1 MTRMFL
7 RHLVGYGTLAFA
19 SVLLASHPLAIAS
32 ESSSTSS
39 FGLAGNAA
47 GSSEVIQANDRVAW
61 LGGRLW
67 EEMQDHGELEAILA
81 GRLAGKHVSFRNVAW
96 SGDDVEGRARGVF
109 GTTEDGYKRRL
120 ADLEKAEPTLVFVAY
135 GFSEALDD
143 SWSLERFEKGL
154 VRLLGDLKKKE
165 QRLVLLAPGGIPD
178 GTTFP
183 ASRLKHVQNRLAQFA
198 EKVQQIAKAESLTS
212 LQLPTLEAK
221 WTDDGMVPKVSAVR
235 DWALAVADVIVPT
248 NSKAFLASKVELEA
262 KGEWKKDPSWAVKW
276 EGDAAKNQW
285 KWKETAARLPEVG
298 AEGRSVMI
306 RGLPPGQYRL
316 MIDGQL
322 VGRGD
327 AGQWREGL
335 AISGVGVEL
344 QREALRQ
351 RVVDKDLTFL
361 HRYRPQNETYLFLF
375 RKHEQGNNAPE
386 VEKFSGLAKELDS
399 QIQALATPKS
409 YEWELIRE

>member
-1 MTRMFL
+1 M
-7 RHLVGYGTLAFA
+7 
-19 SVLLASHPLAIAS
+19 AS
-32 ESSSTSS
+32 ESSSTNSL
-39 FGLAGNAA
+39 GLAGSAA
-47 GSSEVIQANDRVAW
+47 EIKEVIQANDRVAW

-120 ADLEKAEPTLVFVAY
+120 VDLEKAEPTLVFVAY

-154 VRLLGDLKKKE
+154 IRLISDLKKKDH
-165 QRLVLLAPGGIPD
+165 RLVLLAPGSIPE
-178 GTTFP
+178 GTSFP
-183 ASRLKHVQNRLAQFA
+183 ASRLKHVQQRLTQFA

-212 LQLPTLEAK
+212 LQLPTLQAK

-235 DWALAVADVIVPT
+235 DWALSVADVLVPT
-248 NSKAFLASKVELEA
+248 TAKAALASSVELEA
-262 KGEWKKDPSWAVKW
+262 KGEWKKDSSWVVKW

-285 KWKETAARLPEVG
+285 KWKETAARLPDAGV
-298 AEGRSVMI
+298 AGRVVI
-306 RGLPPGQYRL
+306 RGLPAGQYRL

-335 AISGVGVEL
+335 AIAGAGVEL

-351 RVVDKDLTFL
+351 KIVDKDITFL

>member
-1 MTRMFL
+1 
-7 RHLVGYGTLAFA
+7 
-19 SVLLASHPLAIAS
+19 
-32 ESSSTSS
+32 
-39 FGLAGNAA
+39 
-47 GSSEVIQANDRVAW
+47 
-61 LGGRLW
+61 
-67 EEMQDHGELEAILA
+67 
-81 GRLAGKHVSFRNVAW
+81 
-96 SGDDVEGRARGVF
+96 
-109 GTTEDGYKRRL
+109 
-120 ADLEKAEPTLVFVAY
+120 
-135 GFSEALDD
+135 
-143 SWSLERFEKGL
+143 
-154 VRLLGDLKKKE
+154 
-165 QRLVLLAPGGIPD
+165 
-178 GTTFP
+178 
-183 ASRLKHVQNRLAQFA
+183 
-198 EKVQQIAKAESLTS
+198 
-212 LQLPTLEAK
+212 
-221 WTDDGMVPKVSAVR
+221 
-235 DWALAVADVIVPT
+235 
-248 NSKAFLASKVELEA
+248 
-262 KGEWKKDPSWAVKW
+262 
-276 EGDAAKNQW
+276 
-285 KWKETAARLPEVG
+285 
-298 AEGRSVMI
+298 MI